1 MTYQLNSV
9 GVFMK
14 PFIDTHAHLIRGV
27 DWALMDEIAENGL
40 LKQAW
45 LMHCPC
51 ISDDIAFAGEDEVLM
66 CAKRYPGIYVPFGFI
81 DLTKGADEVSRLK
94 DKGFTGLKAISP
106 VKNYDDESFF
116 PVYARAEELG
126 MPILFHVGI
135 ISKGFWQQMAVP
147 GAPGP
152 GKMKPSML
160 DTIADAFPGLQ
171 LIQGHQGVPWIN
183 ELWESLFYYPNISC
197 SVCGLVDYKWLMENL
212 DCRASG
218 NVLFSQKLMFGVDGL
233 YGHRDF
239 WNNMIDTANFMEE
252 FFARVGRT
260 ANWGRAE
267 RDFMENNAFR
277 LFEKFS
283 C

>member
-1 MTYQLNSV
+1 
-9 GVFMK
+9 MK

-27 DWALMDEIAENGL
+27 DWKLMDEIAASGI

-51 ISDDIAFAGEDEVLM
+51 VCDDIHFAGEDEVLM
-66 CAKRYPGIYVPFGFI
+66 CAGRYPGMYVPFGFI

-116 PVYARAEELG
+116 PAYARAEELG

-152 GKMKPSML
+152 GKMKPSR
-160 DTIADAFPGLQ
+160 Q
-171 LIQGHQGVPWIN
+171 
-183 ELWESLFYYPNISC
+183 
-197 SVCGLVDYKWLMENL
+197 
-212 DCRASG
+212 
-218 NVLFSQKLMFGVDGL
+218 
-233 YGHRDF
+233 
-239 WNNMIDTANFMEE
+239 
-252 FFARVGRT
+252 
-260 ANWGRAE
+260 
-267 RDFMENNAFR
+267 
-277 LFEKFS
+277 
-283 C
+283 